1 MSNET
6 PPASPVPPAPG
17 EERGSNRLALIL
29 GVIVALLAV
38 GAAAFFGGKAAADA
52 DGAEDRGK
60 RDGREAE
67 AATYASGTPKYQA
80 IYRRG
85 QVAGRAEG
93 TRIGR
98 RQGERQGAERGRRVG
113 FERGERV
120 GELEGEREGIESGA
134 NAALGGITGW
144 DVGSFY
150 IVKVVTGSNGVP
162 YSVSQR
168 KEMVDDERYAICAAN
183 PNDICTEPAVAAGG

>member
-1 MSNET
+1 MSNGT
-6 PPASPVPPAPG
+6 PPATPVPPETG
-17 EERGSNRLALIL
+17 GGSNRVALIA

-38 GAAAFFGGKAAADA
+38 GAAAFFGGRAAADA
-52 DGAEDRGK
+52 DGAEERGR
-60 RDGREAE
+60 RDGRQAE
-67 AATYASGTPKYQA
+67 AATYAPGTPKYQA

-85 QVAGRAEG
+85 QSAGRAEG

-98 RQGERQGAERGRRVG
+98 QQGERQGAERGRRVG

-120 GELEGEREGIESGA
+120 GELQGEREGIESGA

-150 IVKVVTGSNGVP
+150 IVKVVTGANGVP

-168 KEMVDDERYAICAAN
+168 KEMLDNERYAICAAN
-183 PNDICTEPAVAAGG
+183 PNDICTEPVGGAGG